1 MGGSST
7 KQAVTEEYMKIAG
20 DKKTGGTEFSLLH
33 TQFHSGVCIVLIG
46 LLTIVCLFACY
57 WVKKKR
63 DRTNPSNSTHFP
75 SHQENIFRRIRQS
88 FKQNPRSQDKST
100 QTDWNPNQEA

>member
-7 KQAVTEEYMKIAG
+7 KQAINEEFMKIAG
-20 DKKTGGTEFSLLH
+20 DKKTGGTEFSLMH
-33 TQFHSGVCIVLIG
+33 TQFHSGYCILLIG
-46 LLTIVCLFACY
+46 LLTVVLVLACF

-63 DRTNPSNSTHFP
+63 DRTNPSNPTH
-75 SHQENIFRRIRQS
+75 SSNQENLFRRIRQS

-100 QTDWNPNQEA
+100 QTDWNPNQEV